1 MPTGEVTHKFE
12 FLSDDWIA
20 AVAALR
26 DEYDLDATSAPVSLR
41 ANLIVTEVPFS
52 SNDVLAHVDTS
63 RGGLVIDRGHLES
76 PDLSV
81 TVTWATA
88 KALLVEGNPQAALS
102 AFMEGKVRIEGDVG
116 KLMAF
121 QSGVVDAS
129 TQQVAARVRALTA

>member
-1 MPTGEVTHKFE
+1 MPTGGVTHTYE
-12 FLSDDWIA
+12 FLSDEWMA

-26 DEYDLDATSAPVSLR
+26 DEYDLDATSAPVTLR

-52 SNDVLAHVDTS
+52 SEDLLAHVDTS
-63 RGGLVIDRGHLES
+63 RGGLAIDRGHLAS

-121 QSGVVDAS
+121 QSGVIDAS
-129 TQQVAARVRALTA
+129 TQQIAARVRALTT

>member
-1 MPTGEVTHKFE
+1 
-12 FLSDDWIA
+12 
-20 AVAALR
+20 
-26 DEYDLDATSAPVSLR
+26 LR

-102 AFMEGKVRIEGDVG
+102 AFMQGKVRIEGDVG

>member
-1 MPTGEVTHKFE
+1 VPTSGVTPTYE
-12 FLSDDWIA
+12 FLSDDWID

-26 DEYDLDATSAPVSLR
+26 DEYGDASSAPVTLR
-41 ANLIVTEVPFS
+41 ANLVVTEVPS
-52 SNDVLAHVDTS
+52 TSTDVLAHLDTS
-63 RGGLVIDRGHLES
+63 RGGLVIGRGHLDA

-88 KALLVEGNPQAALS
+88 KALLVEGNSQAALS

-121 QSGVVDAS
+121 QSGVIDAS

>member
-1 MPTGEVTHKFE
+1 MPQGEDSARFE
-12 FLSDDWIA
+12 FLSDEWIEAVASLREELGTVGVA
-20 AVAALR
+20 AVI
-26 DEYDLDATSAPVSLR
+26 TLR
-41 ANLIVTEVPFS
+41 ANLVVTEVPFAS
-52 SNDVLAHVDTS
+52 GDLHAHVDTS
-63 RGGLVIDRGHLES
+63 RGGLVIDRGHLEG

-81 TVTWATA
+81 TVTWVTA

>member
-1 MPTGEVTHKFE
+1 MPQGEDRARFE
-12 FLSDDWIA
+12 FLSDEWIEAVASLREELGTDGVA
-20 AVAALR
+20 AVI
-26 DEYDLDATSAPVSLR
+26 TLR
-41 ANLIVTEVPFS
+41 ANLVVTEVPFAS
-52 SNDVLAHVDTS
+52 EDLHAHVDTS
-63 RGGLVIDRGHLES
+63 RGGLVIDRGHLAA

-81 TVTWATA
+81 TVTWVTA

>member
-1 MPTGEVTHKFE
+1 VPTGEVTHKFV
-12 FLSDDWIA
+12 FLSAEWID

-26 DEYDLDATSAPVSLR
+26 DEYHTEATTPLTLR
-41 ANLIVTEVPFS
+41 ANLVVTEVPFS
-52 SNDVLAHVDTS
+52 SEDLLAHLDTS
-63 RGGLVIDRGHLES
+63 RGGLVIGRGHLEG

-121 QSGVVDAS
+121 LAGVVDAN
-129 TQQVAARVRALTA
+129 THEIAARVRALTA

>member
-1 MPTGEVTHKFE
+1 MPTEEAIQKFE
-12 FLSDDWIA
+12 FLSDDWIQ
-20 AVAALR
+20 AVAVLR
-26 DEYDLDATSAPVSLR
+26 DEFFDTARSPMTLR

-52 SNDVLAHVDTS
+52 SEELRAHVDTS
-63 RGGLVIDRGHLES
+63 HGGLVIGRGHLDA
-76 PDLSV
+76 PDLAV